1 MCPAAGP
8 GEAALTGGTAGAKL
22 SHAPSPETPGP
33 RGRGGAAWAPTSPR
47 TVQASRTTD
56 GGDRKGRAHLAET
69 RGRGDG
75 EMGMRGAGGGRGR
88 KDPEAE
94 GHAECPRKVTT
105 APVADGPARAE
116 RAWGALG
123 GQAAGAPLLQAV
135 RVRRHQASGWW
146 VDTAPRVRLTGAGRA
161 CGRDARGGRGFGPGL
176 GRDDPECPCAFSQV
190 TIMETE
196 SENGGKGHWCH
207 RPGGPC

>member
-1 MCPAAGP
+1 MQERRGFR
-8 GEAALTGGTAGAKL
+8 
-22 SHAPSPETPGP
+22 APRRRP
-33 RGRGGAAWAPTSPR
+33 GRGGADRRHGGSETEPRSLSGDTGTTWPRGAAWAPTSPR
-47 TVQASRTTD
+47 TAQALRTTD

-75 EMGMRGAGGGRGR
+75 EVGMRGAGGGRGR

-123 GQAAGAPLLQAV
+123 GQAAGAPPLQAAS
-135 RVRRHQASGWW
+135 VRRHQASGWW

-161 CGRDARGGRGFGPGL
+161 WGPLLRLRRVGETHEEAEDLDL
-176 GRDDPECPCAFSQV
+176 GWGV
-190 TIMETE
+190 TTP
-196 SENGGKGHWCH
+196 SVLVLLV
-207 RPGGPC
+207 R